1 MDLLHQWSPL
11 LLEDQWQQNGDG
23 RNQEST
29 SEAVNAYYA
38 AALMGLAY
46 GDTHLVAI
54 GSTLTALEIHPAQM
68 WWHVKE
74 GVRYDEEFGKEN
86 KVVGV

>member
-1 MDLLHQWSPL
+1 MDL
-11 LLEDQWQQNGDG
+11 
-23 RNQEST
+23 
-29 SEAVNAYYA
+29 AYA
-38 AALMGLAY
+38 
-46 GDTHLVAI
+46 DTHLVAI